1 MLTNAAIVA
10 SLLTAVSAHQNFHQ
24 FWVNDVSPGYQVSI
38 RMPPSNSPVT
48 DLTSNDLACNVNG
61 NVVPS
66 GVTTTAANEGDT
78 IKVKWDS
85 SSHPGPITHFL
96 YGPVDDATMATGVGS
111 WIKIDEFDSKNGT
124 WANEIMLAQDMTYSF
139 KLPTGLAS
147 GEYLLRSEM
156 LALHAS
162 QTVGG
167 GQFYMGCAQ
176 LKITGTGSAGSCTPE
191 IQIPG
196 TYKPEDSNIYIPTFY
211 NGFDIS
217 TYTAPGGAVAACGGS
232 GSAPVASSAAPV
244 AVSTATVVPVPASS
258 AVASASVEPII
269 TSADSVTIPTSLPT
283 SAPVEETSSAAGVVT
298 SAAPVV
304 DVPAV
309 SSTKKSACKAKTS
322 TAAGLATSVPFS
334 NSTIPTSTRKS
345 ACKAKTS
352 TAVPVSTKKSACK
365 AKTSSGAAVITNIGA
380 LNVNAVVPTPTTLM
394 TATRSSTLSV
404 PAETGA
410 SSGETSTPPAGTTL
424 DTLLSW
430 LSSFYTANKGTS
442 YNANTAA

>member
-1 MLTNAAIVA
+1 MLTNAAIIA

-24 FWVNDVSPGYQVSI
+24 FWVNDVSPGVDTGI

-48 DLTSNDLACNVNG
+48 DVTSDDITCNVGG
-61 NVVPS
+61 NTVPS
-66 GVTTTAANEGDT
+66 GVITTEANEGDT

-85 SSHPGPITHFL
+85 STHPGPITHML
-96 YGPVDDATMATGVGS
+96 YGPVDDASMATGVGS
-111 WIKIDEFDSKNGT
+111 WVKIDEFDSENGT
-124 WANEIMLAQDMTYSF
+124 WANEIMEAQDMTYSF

-156 LALHAS
+156 LALHGA

-167 GQFYMGCAQ
+167 AQFYIGCAQ

-191 IQIPG
+191 IQLPG
-196 TYKPEDSNIYIPTFY
+196 AYKADDANIYIPNIY

-217 TYTAPGGAVAACGGS
+217 SYKAPGGDVAVCGAGS
-232 GSAPVASSAAPV
+232 GSSPVASSAAPV

-258 AVASASVEPII
+258 APASTSAEPIV

-283 SAPVEETSSAAGVVT
+283 TSVAVEETSSAAGVVT
-298 SAAPVV
+298 SA
-304 DVPAV
+304 AV

-322 TAAGLATSVPFS
+322 TAAGLATSAPFS
-334 NSTIPTSTRKS
+334 NSATPVSTRKS

-352 TAVPVSTKKSACK
+352 TAAPVSTKKSACK
-365 AKTSSGAAVITNIGA
+365 AKSSSGAAVITNFSG
-380 LNVNAVVPTPTTLM
+380 LNVNAVAPTATTFQ
-394 TATRSSTLSV
+394 TATRPASSSIPV
-404 PAETGA
+404 ETGA
-410 SSGETSTPPAGTTL
+410 SSGETTAPPTGTTL
-424 DTLLSW
+424 DNLLSW

-442 YNANTAA
+442 YNANTAV